1 MQALKLEGSS
11 FIFSHSQ
18 LIASD
23 EVTLIFVH
31 VYRRLGKRL
40 FTVSCVISEPKLVA
54 RQLVA
59 RQLVVATLMKR
70 CWF

>member
-31 VYRRLGKRL
+31 VYH
-40 FTVSCVISEPKLVA
+40 KL
-54 RQLVA
+54 
-59 RQLVVATLMKR
+59 
-70 CWF
+70 